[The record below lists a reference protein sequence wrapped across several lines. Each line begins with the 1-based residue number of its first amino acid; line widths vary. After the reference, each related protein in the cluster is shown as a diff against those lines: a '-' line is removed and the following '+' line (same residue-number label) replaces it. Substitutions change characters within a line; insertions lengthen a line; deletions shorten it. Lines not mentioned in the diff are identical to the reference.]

1 MKDILKLNIG
11 IAGCG
16 TMGLPMLEVLLKNKL
31 NAIGYD
37 IRSKNSFPTLKDK
50 FISSKTE
57 FFDKSDIILS
67 AVRDIEQTIEICEGH
82 NGLFKLNSP
91 KIFVIC
97 STLSPAFLKKFFLKA
112 PDNITM
118 IEAPMSGAPMRAKD
132 ASLTFMVGS
141 KKNEFKKVLPIL
153 NILGDKIYH
162 VGEFGAGM
170 SVKVLNNFVASC
182 SVVAVRHVL
191 SEAKNLNIT
200 TSQLLKILNSSSG
213 QTWFSENLENIDWAR
228 ENYEPNNTIAILE
241 KDVRSFLDGLAN
253 SNSSSSNAM
262 VNFQNALLK
271 GLKNIPSFPNN
282 DQ

>member
-1 MKDILKLNIG
+1 MNEILKLNIG

-16 TMGLPMLEVLLKNKL
+16 TMGLPMLEVLLKNKIR
-31 NAIGYD
+31 AFGYD
-37 IRSKNSFPTLKDK
+37 IRSKDNFPTLKNK

-67 AVRDIEQTIEICEGH
+67 AVRDIDQTLELCEGH

-91 KIFVIC
+91 KIFIIC
-97 STLSPAFLKKFFLKA
+97 STLSPAFLKKFFLQS

-141 KKNEFKKVLPIL
+141 KVNEFEKILPIL

-162 VGEFGAGM
+162 IGEFGSGM

-191 SEAKNLNIT
+191 AEAKNLNIT
-200 TSQLLKILNSSSG
+200 TNQLLKILNSSSG
-213 QTWFSENLENIDWAR
+213 QTWFSENLENIDWAK
-228 ENYEPNNTIAILE
+228 ENYETDNTIAILE
-241 KDVRSFLDGLAN
+241 KDVRSFLDGLAD
-253 SNSSSSNAM
+253 SNSSSNKAM
-262 VNFQNALLK
+262 VNFQNALLN
-271 GLKNIPSFPNN
+271 GLKNIPTFPHN
-282 DQ
+282 